1 MEVYWSFSLFYDV
14 MLSQCQTADKWVW
27 YYEIWNPLYSIWLGR
42 CHFVALFSCIPDGI
56 ERFPHRNP
64 DTSRHTRLRV
74 LCGPYSSHVPC
85 LCHNFLSWHVS
96 VVDLENNDYKLIK
109 FMPVI
114 RKAIENNGLSSEFLS
129 NFIFKLNFK
138 FFYKF
143 FSFFLQHNFNFCHTY
158 VNITLL
164 FSSYPLEG
172 KWHNERRSEN
182 WWLYHHNGTP
192 DRAFQYRM
200 KLMPFTDIGKF

>member
-1 MEVYWSFSLFYDV
+1 MELDAFHTEILIPLGTLDFESFVVRIAVS
-14 MLSQCQTADKWVW
+14 
-27 YYEIWNPLYSIWLGR
+27 
-42 CHFVALFSCIPDGI
+42 
-56 ERFPHRNP
+56 
-64 DTSRHTRLRV
+64 
-74 LCGPYSSHVPC
+74 PC
-85 LCHNFLSWHVS
+85 LCHNFLSWYLS

-182 WWLYHHNGTP
+182 WWLYRHNGTP

-200 KLMPFTDIGKF
+200 KLTPFTDIGKF